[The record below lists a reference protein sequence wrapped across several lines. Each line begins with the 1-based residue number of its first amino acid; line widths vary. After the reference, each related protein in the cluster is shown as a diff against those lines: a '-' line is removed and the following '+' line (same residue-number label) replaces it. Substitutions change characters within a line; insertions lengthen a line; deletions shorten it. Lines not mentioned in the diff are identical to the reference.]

1 MFMAL
6 RLILIAPNQWIP
18 MQNIRYLFLKKRAK
32 FHIRVK
38 DMTTILLGR
47 LILAPDNTPNSY
59 VYGYLRQ
66 EAF

>member
-6 RLILIAPNQWIP
+6 RLILLAPNQWIP

-38 DMTTILLGR
+38 DMTTILPVR
-47 LILAPDNTPNSY
+47 ISLAPENTPNSY